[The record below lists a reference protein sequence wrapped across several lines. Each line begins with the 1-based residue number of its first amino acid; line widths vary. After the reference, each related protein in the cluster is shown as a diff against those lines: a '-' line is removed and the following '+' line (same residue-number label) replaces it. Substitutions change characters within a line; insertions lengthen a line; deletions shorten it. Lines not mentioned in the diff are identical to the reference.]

1 MNIDY
6 LLYLDQ
12 YQYCRPL
19 QAVSLLPPAEGL
31 KRPFS
36 FSVNGGLRFASS
48 PHALSPSLEF
58 IVRICFDPST
68 LHQSRSGSVTG
79 VVYFELDPERQFPGP
94 GWSDFVVVL
103 ASWWMVALKKI
114 ADGTSEVE
122 LRFMDGPY
130 WITVASQEGA
140 LLLRCMEDNQD
151 ARVVYELRVKLND
164 LTGEIFSFARKLSDA
179 CKAAG
184 IRSVDLD
191 NMRTSLP
198 N

>member
-1 MNIDY
+1 
-6 LLYLDQ
+6 
-12 YQYCRPL
+12 
-19 QAVSLLPPAEGL
+19 
-31 KRPFS
+31 
-36 FSVNGGLRFASS
+36 
-48 PHALSPSLEF
+48 LEF

-68 LHQSRSGSVTG
+68 LHQSRSGSITG
-79 VVYFELDPERQFPGP
+79 VVYFELDPERKFPGP

-103 ASWWMVALKKI
+103 ASWWMAALKKI
-114 ADGTSEVE
+114 AEGTLKVE

-130 WITVASQEGA
+130 WITVVSREDA
-140 LLLRCMEDNQD
+140 LLLRCTEDNQD

-184 IRSVDLD
+184 ISSVDLD
-191 NMRTSLP
+191 NMRAALP